1 MLKERMERVKSLLV
15 ERLTDGMDFV
25 ELGQI
30 KEKGIA
36 PLLTQWLTAQAKAS
50 LEREQ
55 KRRTDSGLSY
65 DHPRVKV
72 ILERLDDVLLDVTM
86 FPKTQ
91 IEQVVEEQIRWET
104 MLRIRPVEA
113 MVQFFLPKEGT
124 LSVAELVEAFPKLP
138 VQAFYEAGVKA
149 YAAEHAEEVMDR
161 ETLVG
166 VLQGIEDKELATDA
180 VELVI
185 NAATTTLEFLKQRH
199 AEDGDEIDL
208 DIIEHI
214 LNYYRMRDQAR
225 VIKVEQMLGRERLT
239 LGQVRRILEM
249 TGHLDEA
256 GETETEPWSLEAG
269 EEIGRFGENEGEET
283 LGDEHEGD
291 AREDEEEADEE
302 SEEAESHSPGV
313 EESSEAAAPVGSRV
327 EEEEEVFDVVERPEG
342 VLEKRG
348 DEKEERYFIR
358 KLFAK
363 DREIYEM
370 LMAQLEEVSVWEEA
384 HRTIRKFWEDH
395 GIDAGSKAAERF
407 TSAIYAWYSDS
418 P

>member
-25 ELGQI
+25 ELRQI
-30 KEKGIA
+30 REKGIA

-50 LEREQ
+50 LEHEQ
-55 KRRTDSGLSY
+55 KRRTDTGLSY

-91 IEQVVEEQIRWET
+91 IEQVVEEKIRWET

-113 MVQFFLPKEGT
+113 LVQFFLPKEGT
-124 LSVAELVEAFPKLP
+124 LSVTELVEAFPKLP
-138 VQAFYEAGVKA
+138 VQAFYEAGIKA
-149 YAAEHAEEVMDR
+149 YAAEHVEEVMDR

-166 VLQGIEDKELATDA
+166 VLQGIENRELATDA
-180 VELVI
+180 VEVVI

-225 VIKVEQMLGRERLT
+225 VIKVERMLGRERLT

-249 TGHLDEA
+249 TGHLDET
-256 GETETEPWSLEAG
+256 GETETEAWPLEAG
-269 EEIGRFGENEGEET
+269 EEIGGFGENEGGET
-283 LGDEHEGD
+283 VGDGNEGD
-291 AREDEEEADEE
+291 VREDDEEAAEE
-302 SEEAESHSPGV
+302 SKEAESRSPGPEVSSPAATPGSSGV
-313 EESSEAAAPVGSRV
+313 EEG
-327 EEEEEVFDVVERPEG
+327 EEVFDVVERTEG
-342 VLEKRG
+342 VSEKRV

-363 DREIYEM
+363 DRDIYEM
-370 LMAQLEEVSVWEEA
+370 LMAQLEDVSVWEEA

-407 TSAIYAWYSDS
+407 TSAIYARYADS
-418 P
+418 S

>member
-72 ILERLDDVLLDVTM
+72 ILERLDDVLLDVTV
-86 FPKTQ
+86 FPKTE

-113 MVQFFLPKEGT
+113 IVQFFLPKEET

-138 VQAFYEAGVKA
+138 VQAFYGEGIKA
-149 YAAEHAEEVMDR
+149 YAAEHVEEVMDR
-161 ETLVG
+161 EALVG
-166 VLQGIEDKELATDA
+166 VLHGIENRELATDA
-180 VELVI
+180 VEVVMK
-185 NAATTTLEFLKQRH
+185 AASTILGFLKQRH

-208 DIIEHI
+208 DIIEHV

-249 TGHLDEA
+249 TGHLDEP
-256 GETETEPWSLEAG
+256 GETEACPEEMG
-269 EEIGRFGENEGEET
+269 EEIGGMREGARENEGDETVRAENEGEAMKGEKKT
-283 LGDEHEGD
+283 GQ
-291 AREDEEEADEE
+291 E
-302 SEEAESHSPGV
+302 SEEAVLTTPDM
-313 EESSEAAAPVGSRV
+313 
-327 EEEEEVFDVVERPEG
+327 EEVFEVVERPEE
-342 VLEKRG
+342 VFRKRV

-358 KLFAK
+358 KLFAR
-363 DREIYEM
+363 DREIYDL
-370 LMAQLEEVSVWEEA
+370 LMAQLEGISVWEEA
-384 HRTIRKFWEDH
+384 HGTIFKFWEDH

-407 TSAIYAWYSDS
+407 TNTIYACYADS